1 VSALDDDACRAIADP
16 RAVSVAS
23 VNVTNSRGQTVLKM
37 TPNEFPANTFRAQ
50 KELGDDGL
58 IDYIQVGSETAKS
71 VVYVLICDAGS

>member
-1 VSALDDDACRAIADP
+1 MSASNGDILRTMTDF

-23 VNVTNSRGQTVLKM
+23 VNVTNSRGQRVLKI

-58 IDYIQVGSETAKS
+58 VDYVQVGDQNTTS
-71 VVYVLICDAGS
+71 VTHVLICDAGS